1 MIILR
6 RPLFVACLAIAAL
19 AALWLGI
26 KEPRPG
32 GAAAADNA
40 GQTPQE
46 NEYVK
51 VSGHVYR
58 TETRESY
65 GREMLVFYLN
75 SVIILERDSSPV
87 NISYPSDLICEST
100 QTNRPLLGSKI
111 TITGQI
117 SYYAAATNEGEFDSS
132 GYYRVLGIGCR
143 LRNAEILESSE
154 EYSVIQEGLYR
165 LRSFWK
171 GRLYSCFPQKEA
183 SILSTMLLGDKT
195 ELDSSVKALYKRNGI
210 VHILSISG
218 LHITLIGMGIYQMLR
233 KAGLPVIL
241 SAIVGGVI
249 LMLYGVM
256 TGLGISACRA
266 IGMYLIRML
275 GECLGRT
282 YDMLT
287 AMGIMGAFMLLRQ
300 PEYLRHSGFL
310 LSFGSICAIGILL
323 PAITG
328 IWNGGDAGKEK
339 VKHKN
344 KTRLLY
350 QWLTESRRKAR
361 KSCKPAEGKGK
372 ACQCKL
378 AESRRKARKS
388 GKPAESMGQV
398 QQIPKMIENLRN
410 KFQPDKLS
418 AKIKNGIHQSFLAG
432 MSITLFTLPVH
443 LCFYYEIP
451 VYSVFL
457 NMLVLPFMGIVMTVG
472 LAVMLIPWA
481 GFLSHVVVLFLSCY
495 ESLCKFFDRL
505 PFHTW
510 TPGHPKGWQ
519 IVLFYIFLAAS
530 AAVGR
535 YLVKKG
541 KRRLISNGVSGIL
554 LLFAVFFLGARIPL
568 GLSISFLDVGQG
580 DCILVQTDRGEAY
593 LVDGGSS
600 DKPGV
605 GSFIIAP
612 FLKYHGIQHLDA
624 VFVSHPDSDH
634 ISGILE
640 LMEQENECGIY
651 IDRLILPGMGEGA
664 SEDMS
669 QLLTAAQYPGGPQ
682 ISHMNSGA
690 YWESGQTR
698 FLCLHPPRGFQT
710 RDTNAYSQ
718 CFLVQYGDFSLLLT
732 GDVEAEGEEALY
744 EELVS
749 RNIRNITV
757 LKTAHHGSRNSTS
770 GEFLNQINPELAIIS
785 CGQDNSYGHPHKEL
799 LERLSDAGCVII
811 STPEEGAIG
820 IQIRNGK
827 VRISGFKGT
836 GM

>member
-6 RPLFVACLAIAAL
+6 RPLFAVCLVIAAL
-19 AALWLGI
+19 AALWLRV
-26 KEPRPG
+26 KEPQPD
-32 GAAAADNA
+32 GAAAADNV
-40 GQTPQE
+40 GRTPQE

-51 VSGHVYR
+51 VSGRVYR

-65 GREMLVFYLN
+65 GREMLVIYLN
-75 SVIILERDSSPV
+75 SVIILERDSSLV
-87 NISYPSDLICEST
+87 NVSYPSDLICEST
-100 QTNRPLLGSKI
+100 QINRPLLGSKI

-143 LRNAEILESSE
+143 LRKAEILESSE
-154 EYSVIQEGLYR
+154 EYSVIQEGIYR

-241 SAIVGGVI
+241 SAIVGGII

-287 AMGIMGAFMLLRQ
+287 AMGIMGAFMLIRQ

-323 PAITG
+323 PAITDV
-328 IWNGGDAGKEK
+328 WNGADAGKEK

-344 KTRLLY
+344 GTRLLY
-350 QWLTESRRKAR
+350 QWI
-361 KSCKPAEGKGK
+361 AENKG
-372 ACQCKL
+372 
-378 AESRRKARKS
+378 KARKS
-388 GKPAESMGQV
+388 GKPADVRGKAWQCKLAESMGQE
-398 QQIPKMIENLRN
+398 QQLLKMIENIRN
-410 KFQPDKLS
+410 KFQSDKLT
-418 AKIKNGIHQSFLAG
+418 AKIKNGLHQSFLAG

-443 LCFYYEIP
+443 LCFYYEVP

-457 NMLVLPFMGIVMTVG
+457 NMLVLPFMGIVMTMG

-481 GFLSHVVVLFLSCY
+481 GFLSHVVVLLLSCY
-495 ESLCKFFDRL
+495 EALCNFFDRL

-510 TPGHPKGWQ
+510 TPGHPQKWQ
-519 IVLFYIFLAAS
+519 IVLFYIFLAAC

-541 KRRLISNGVSGIL
+541 KRRLISNGVSSIL
-554 LLFAVFFLGARIPL
+554 LLSAVFFLGMRIPL

-605 GSFIIAP
+605 GSFIITP

-640 LMEQENECGIY
+640 LMEQEDECGIS
-651 IDRLILPGMGEGA
+651 IERLILPGMGESA
-664 SEDMS
+664 SEDIS
-669 QLLTAAQYPGGPQ
+669 QLLTAAQYTGGPQ
-682 ISHMNSGA
+682 ISYMNSGA
-690 YWESGQTR
+690 YWESGLTR

-732 GDVEAEGEEALY
+732 GDVEGEGEEALY

-820 IQIRNGK
+820 IHVRNGK

-836 GM
+836 GRYS